1 MKEISFSNQWPDI
14 KLSKLKCTSNELKPK
29 YEHTIK
35 DRYWKYLI
43 PTAANRIKNER
54 RSELL

>member
-1 MKEISFSNQWPDI
+1 MIG
-14 KLSKLKCTSNELKPK
+14 LKFKIVARNREVITGQPK